1 MVHLPNLFEEIE
13 KNAAKGLEGWQ
24 DRLLISN
31 RAHLG
36 KCIAKVYKVIFI
48 QNCHTSRS
56 RNKDYITEGQGLS
69 LTWLRIA
76 YVHMIGFFSFS
87 FSFSFTHLFPIS
99 PPFVTICCCLSW
111 LVGFLGSWHVPLL
124 NMIRCLISLYF
135 NHLSLHWNNC
145 LFAFLAR

>member
-48 QNCHTSRS
+48 QNCHVLSNIESHS
-56 RNKDYITEGQGLS
+56 RNMDYITEGQGLS
-69 LTWLRIA
+69 LT
-76 YVHMIGFFSFS
+76 
-87 FSFSFTHLFPIS
+87 
-99 PPFVTICCCLSW
+99 
-111 LVGFLGSWHVPLL
+111 
-124 NMIRCLISLYF
+124 
-135 NHLSLHWNNC
+135 
-145 LFAFLAR
+145 

>member
-48 QNCHTSRS
+48 QICHTSYIES
-56 RNKDYITEGQGLS
+56 RLKNMDYITEGQGLS
-69 LTWLRIA
+69 LTWLRTA
-76 YVHMIGFFSFS
+76 YVHMIGFLLF
-87 FSFSFTHLFPIS
+87 FSFTRLFPIPS
-99 PPFVTICCCLSW
+99 PFVTICSCLSW
-111 LVGFLGSWHVPLL
+111 LKGFLGS
-124 NMIRCLISLYF
+124 
-135 NHLSLHWNNC
+135 
-145 LFAFLAR
+145 